1 MEKAGFL
8 MEEQRSKRVRR
19 NTLYAPLALVIACVA
34 AIIFLSLFFRVS
46 IIQISNDTVY
56 TDEQIL
62 AASGLEKGVNL
73 LFVNNFTAV
82 SSIYATM
89 PYVETV
95 SIKRVMPNR
104 IILDVTGSEAIACV
118 SFGDDYW
125 LINPQGK
132 LLEKID
138 ARDARSFIRVEGME
152 PLMPVAGEIMSVSE
166 ADSGKD
172 EFLYHILAQFQ
183 VRGIAKSIDWVDLHK
198 LSDPF
203 FSYEERFTVYLKTN
217 EDLSRRLSLIQNA
230 ISQLANGDEGTLE
243 LDKSESNVVYFSPN

>member
-1 MEKAGFL
+1 
-8 MEEQRSKRVRR
+8 MEEQRNKRIRKNV
-19 NTLYAPLALVIACVA
+19 LYAPLALVITCVA
-34 AIIFLSLFFRVS
+34 AILFISLFFRVS
-46 IIQISNDTVY
+46 IIQLQNETVY
-56 TDEQIL
+56 TDEEIL

-104 IILDVTGSEAIACV
+104 IILAVTGSEAVACV

-138 ARDARSFIRVEGME
+138 ARSAESFIRVEGME
-152 PLMPVAGEIMSVSE
+152 PLMPVAGEVMSVSE
-166 ADSGKD
+166 ANNGKD
-172 EFLYHILAQFQ
+172 AFLYRMLTQFEL
-183 VRGIAKSIDWVDLHK
+183 RGITNMIDWIDLNA
-198 LSDPF
+198 LNDPV
-203 FSYEERFTVYLKTN
+203 FSYDERFTVYLGSA
-217 EDLSRRLSLIQNA
+217 EELSRGLSLVESA
-230 ISQLANGDEGTLE
+230 IGQLADGDAGTLE
-243 LDKSESNVVYFSPN
+243 LAQDGSSVVYFSPN